1 MTHAKVSWPRQAGP
15 LVLRPPTR
23 ADLDQ
28 VLVWRNRPEV
38 TQWLLRTTVEPE
50 AFRQRWLS
58 AVEDPRD
65 HSVVAE
71 LDGEIVGTGS
81 LEVIDGIGQFDGDT
95 WRDAEGLIGYLIA
108 PDHAGRGY
116 ATRILRG
123 LLEIAFAEVGLR
135 RITGACFAA
144 NVASWRVMEKAGMR
158 REQHGVRDSWHAEH
172 GWIDGYTYAIL
183 AEEWS
188 PVVE

>member
-1 MTHAKVSWPRQAGP
+1 MTNAQVSWPRQAGP
-15 LVLRPPTR
+15 LLLRPPTS
-23 ADLDQ
+23 ADLDE
-28 VLVWRNRPEV
+28 VLEWRNRPEV
-38 TQWLLRTTVEPE
+38 TRWLLRTTVEPD
-50 AFRQRWLS
+50 AFRRRWLS

-81 LEVIDGIGQFDGDT
+81 LEVVDGIGQFDGDA

-108 PDHAGRGY
+108 PDHAGNGY
-116 ATRILRG
+116 ATEILRG

-135 RITGACFAA
+135 RITGACFAD

-183 AEEWS
+183 AEDWTPS
-188 PVVE
+188 VG